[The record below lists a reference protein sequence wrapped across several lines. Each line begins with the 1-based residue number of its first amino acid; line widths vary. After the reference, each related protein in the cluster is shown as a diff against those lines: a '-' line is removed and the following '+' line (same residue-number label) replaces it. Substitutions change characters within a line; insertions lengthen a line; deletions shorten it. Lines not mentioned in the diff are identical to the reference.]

1 MAAVG
6 GSAGFGSKPRALVC
20 HICGREF
27 GTKSLAIHIKACTKK
42 WEDAEAQKP
51 PRERRP
57 VPQVPQAAADVP
69 IGASNADLDRR
80 NEVAMAAFE
89 EQAMMQ
95 CEHCGRTFLAERL
108 PVHQRSCTAEHPARA
123 VNGKGGPAEET
134 KAAPIAAPRSPAR
147 PEPKAGGGSPPMAKS
162 LKPGVQRPSPSQT
175 SPAKPGAATAGL
187 AKFCPSCGTK
197 YGDADKFCGQC
208 GTTRP

>member
-6 GSAGFGSKPRALVC
+6 GSSGFGSKPRALVC

-27 GTKSLAIHIKACTKK
+27 GTKSLSIHIKACAKK
-42 WEDAEAQKP
+42 WEDTEAQKP

-57 VPQVPQAAADVP
+57 VPQAPELPVDVP
-69 IGASNADLDRR
+69 VGATQGDLDRR
-80 NEVAMAAFE
+80 NAAAMTAFE

-123 VNGKGGPAEET
+123 VVGKGGPVEET
-134 KAAPIAAPRSPAR
+134 KAPLAAPRSPA
-147 PEPKAGGGSPPMAKS
+147 KAQPTAAEANPPMAKS
-162 LKPGVQRPSPSQT
+162 LKPGVQRPGPSQT
-175 SPAKPGAATAGL
+175 SPAKPGAGAAGPS
-187 AKFCPSCGTK
+187 KFCPSCGTK
-197 YGDADKFCGQC
+197 YADGDKFCGQC
-208 GTTRP
+208 GTPRP

>member
-6 GSAGFGSKPRALVC
+6 GSSGFGSKPRALVC

-27 GTKSLAIHIKACTKK
+27 GTKSLSIHIKACAKK
-42 WEDAEAQKP
+42 WEDTEAQKP

-57 VPQVPQAAADVP
+57 VPQAPELPVDVP
-69 IGASNADLDRR
+69 VGATRGDLDRR
-80 NEVAMAAFE
+80 NEAALAAFE

-123 VNGKGGPAEET
+123 VLGKGGPAEET
-134 KAAPIAAPRSPAR
+134 KAPLAATIGAPRSPAKA
-147 PEPKAGGGSPPMAKS
+147 EPKAGASAMTKS
-162 LKPGVQRPSPSQT
+162 LKPGVQRPSQN
-175 SPAKPGAATAGL
+175 SPAKPGAGAAGL

-197 YGDADKFCGQC
+197 YADGDKFCGQC
-208 GTTRP
+208 GTPRP